1 MFPRTAALFVL
12 IVAGCA
18 GSQRKAQLNAMTRS
32 DTGLYMGHSTNG
44 DVVLAASH
52 YDAMVGLATTDREL
66 GLPERQGGSD
76 GQMLCAQEI
85 LTGTHVPRWI
95 CRYEQDARYAR
106 QQARDWLDRPE
117 LSFAGRGANLPILSV
132 GRGIGNSNGRGT
144 LAP

>member
-18 GSQRKAQLNAMTRS
+18 GPQRRPQVNGMTRL

-44 DVVLAASH
+44 EVVLAATH
-52 YDAMVGLATTDREL
+52 YDAMVGLATTDREI
-66 GLPERQGGSD
+66 GLPERQGSD
-76 GQMLCAQEI
+76 GQMLCSQETP
-85 LTGTHVPRWI
+85 TGTHVPRWI
-95 CRYEQDARYAR
+95 CRYEEDARYAR

-117 LSFAGRGANLPILSV
+117 LSFAGRGANLPILSI
-132 GRGIGNSNGRGT
+132 GRGPGTGNGRGT